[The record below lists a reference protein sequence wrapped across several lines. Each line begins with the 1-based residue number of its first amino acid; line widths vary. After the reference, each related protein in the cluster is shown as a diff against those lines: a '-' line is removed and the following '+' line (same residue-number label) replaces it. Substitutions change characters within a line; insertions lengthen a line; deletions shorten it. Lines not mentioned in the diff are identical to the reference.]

1 MYQVSFSE
9 DQRQIHLQLSN
20 HKAPFV
26 GRLFALFLCLLA
38 LLLPII
44 FFAFSRTGDET
55 QQPLHFGFFIVFAL
69 TAGVSFYFLRLFLWN
84 SFGKEHLVI
93 KTNSLIHYFDY
104 RWFESQKKS
113 YDLPTAATNNSIVIQ
128 LNSSPNNWSAQ
139 KDAYPLTLRIE
150 NVEIKSTVQISTSEF
165 QQLQD
170 ELTSRKV

>member
-1 MYQVSFSE
+1 MYQISFSE

-69 TAGVSFYFLRLFLWN
+69 MAGVSFYFLRLFLWN
-84 SFGKEHLVI
+84 SFGKEHLII

-113 YDLPTAATNNSIVIQ
+113 YKLPTEATDNAFEIH
-128 LNSSPNNWSAQ
+128 LNTSSNNWSAQ
-139 KDAYPLTLRIE
+139 KDTYPLTLRIQT
-150 NVEIKSTVQISTSEF
+150 VEIKSTVQITISEF
-165 QQLQD
+165 QQLRD
-170 ELTSRKV
+170 ELNGLRV